1 MTTELYWLTLSTLL
15 TALLW
20 IPYILNRL
28 AEQGLLK
35 ALRDP
40 EGVTSSRVGWARRLM
55 AAHANA
61 VENLVVFATL
71 VLVAHAAG
79 ISSPLTVQAGMLYF
93 FARLA
98 HAVVF
103 TLRIPVLRIVAFL
116 AGFGAQMMMVISLLG

>member
-1 MTTELYWLTLSTLL
+1 MTAELYWLTLSTLL

-35 ALRDP
+35 ALWDP
-40 EGVTSSRVGWARRLM
+40 DGVTSTRVGWARRLM